1 METGYNYAILCHN
14 RADLEHEKT
23 LLDSKYL
30 KSKKYALICKV
41 VNKDHSEL
49 ISHIHYSNDLSATID
64 KMKRFYI
71 SWYDQIT
78 GLKKDIQG
86 NVSEY

>member
-1 METGYNYAILCHN
+1 METSYNYAILCHN
-14 RADLEHEKT
+14 RADLEHENG
-23 LLDSKYL
+23 KYL

-49 ISHIHYSNDLSATID
+49 ISHISYSNDLSTTID

-71 SWYDQIT
+71 SWYDQIS

-86 NVSEY
+86 NITEY